1 MPVTMDC
8 LAADLG
14 RVPYPD
20 ALALMRA
27 LGAARQR
34 GDVPD
39 LLLTCEH
46 PPVITLG
53 RGARAEHLL
62 LTREDLAAR
71 GIDLAEV
78 ERGGDVTYHGPGQL
92 MLYPI
97 LDLSRL
103 GRDLHA
109 FLRALER
116 VLIEAVAAFGV
127 AAAVR
132 PGLTGVW
139 VGEAKLASI
148 GIHVSRWVTWH
159 GAALNVAT
167 DLDAFSAIV
176 PCGLAGV
183 RMTSVHALT
192 GWAPP
197 LGTVAEACHA
207 PFARHMACR
216 LIPAAPE
223 ALRDLAAAVPQGAT
237 G

>member
-1 MPVTMDC
+1 MDC
-8 LAADLG
+8 LTADLG
-14 RVPYPD
+14 RIPYTD

-27 LGAARQR
+27 LGTARQR
-34 GDVPD
+34 GEVPD

-53 RGARAEHLL
+53 RGARSEHLL
-62 LTREDLAAR
+62 LRREDLAAR
-71 GIDLAEV
+71 GIALHEV

-109 FLRALER
+109 FLRTLER
-116 VLIEAVAAFGV
+116 VLIETVASFGVV
-127 AAAVR
+127 AAAR

-159 GAALNVAT
+159 GAALNVST

-183 RMTSVHALT
+183 RMT
-192 GWAPP
+192 
-197 LGTVAEACHA
+197 
-207 PFARHMACR
+207 
-216 LIPAAPE
+216 
-223 ALRDLAAAVPQGAT
+223 
-237 G
+237 

>member
-1 MPVTMDC
+1 MPVEC
-8 LAADLG
+8 LTADLG
-14 RVPYPD
+14 RVPYAD
-20 ALALMRA
+20 ALALMRV

-34 GDVPD
+34 GEVPD

-46 PPVITLG
+46 EPVITIG
-53 RGARAEHLL
+53 RGAHSEHVL
-62 LTREDLAAR
+62 LTREELAAR
-71 GIDLAEV
+71 GIGLVEV
-78 ERGGDVTYHGPGQL
+78 ERGGDVTYHGPGQV

-97 LDLSRL
+97 LDLGRL

-116 VLIEAVAAFGV
+116 VLVEAVAPFGVV
-127 AAAVR
+127 AAAR

-159 GAALNVAT
+159 GAALNVST

-176 PCGLAGV
+176 PCGLDGV
-183 RMTSVHALT
+183 RMTSLRALT
-192 GWAPP
+192 GWTPP
-197 LGTVAEACHA
+197 LWAVAEACHA
-207 PFARHMACR
+207 PFARYMACR
-216 LIPAAPE
+216 LIPTAPE
-223 ALRDLAAAVPQGAT
+223 ALRDLTAVSQGAA

>member
-1 MPVTMDC
+1 MDC
-8 LAADLG
+8 LTAHLG
-14 RVPYPD
+14 RVPYAD
-20 ALALMRA
+20 ALVLMRT

-34 GDVPD
+34 GEVPD

-46 PPVITLG
+46 EPVITLG
-53 RGARAEHLL
+53 RGARPEHLL
-62 LTREDLAAR
+62 LAQEGLAAR
-71 GIDLAEV
+71 GIGLYEV

-97 LDLSRL
+97 LDLTRH

-109 FLRALER
+109 FLRGLER
-116 VLIEAVAAFGV
+116 VLIETVVAFGV
-127 AAAVR
+127 LAAAR

-159 GAALNVAT
+159 GAALNVST
-167 DLDAFSAIV
+167 DLDAFSSIV
-176 PCGLAGV
+176 PCGLAGI
-183 RMTSVHALT
+183 RMTSLKALT

-197 LGTVAEACHA
+197 LAAVAEACHA
-207 PFARHMACR
+207 PFARQMACH
-216 LIPAAPE
+216 ISPADPE
-223 ALRDLAAAVPQGAT
+223 TLWDRAAAIPQGAT

>member
-1 MPVTMDC
+1 MDC
-8 LAADLG
+8 LTADLG
-14 RVPYPD
+14 RIPYTD

-27 LGAARQR
+27 LGTARQR
-34 GDVPD
+34 GEVPD

-46 PPVITLG
+46 PPVVTLG
-53 RGARAEHLL
+53 RGARPEHLL
-62 LTREDLAAR
+62 LRREDLAAR
-71 GIDLAEV
+71 GIALHEV

-103 GRDLHA
+103 GCDLHA

-116 VLIEAVAAFGV
+116 VLIEAVASFGVV
-127 AAAVR
+127 AAAR

-159 GAALNVAT
+159 GAALNVST

-183 RMTSVHALT
+183 RMTSLSALT

-197 LGTVAEACHA
+197 LGAVAEACHA
-207 PFARHMACR
+207 PFARHMACH
-216 LIPAAPE
+216 LIPTAPE
-223 ALRDLAAAVPQGAT
+223 ALRDLAAVSQSAAG
-237 G
+237 

>member
-1 MPVTMDC
+1 MDC
-8 LAADLG
+8 LTADLG
-14 RVPYPD
+14 RIPYTD

-27 LGAARQR
+27 LGTARQR
-34 GDVPD
+34 GEVPD

-53 RGARAEHLL
+53 RGARPEHLL

-71 GIDLAEV
+71 GIGLTEV

-92 MLYPI
+92 VLYPI

-116 VLIEAVAAFGV
+116 VLIEAVASFGVV
-127 AAAVR
+127 AAAR

-159 GAALNVAT
+159 GAALNVST

-176 PCGLAGV
+176 PCGLAGIQ
-183 RMTSVHALT
+183 MTSLSALT

-197 LGTVAEACHA
+197 LGAVAEACHA

-216 LIPAAPE
+216 LAPAAPE
-223 ALRDLAAAVPQGAT
+223 GLWDLAGAALQGAT